1 MPTKNKK
8 ETETKKDDYLKPA
21 SLCTSDELQNQKKEL
36 DCCPSEP
43 DTDMDARDCKAERK
57 ESETTNPKQ
66 KKPRSETW
74 YLTKE
79 VRKLNKTMERI
90 LRQLETANTISILSA
105 SGGLHFEEGV
115 QEVIKLNGTYEKF
128 LKENAQ
134 RIFEEKHKK
143 GDEEE

>member
-8 ETETKKDDYLKPA
+8 EVKPA
-21 SLCTSDELQNQKKEL
+21 SLCTSEELQEQKKEL
-36 DCCPSEP
+36 ECAPSDFRNCDIAEDSEP
-43 DTDMDARDCKAERK
+43 QKPEM
-57 ESETTNPKQ
+57 TNPKQ

-79 VRKLNKTMERI
+79 VRKLNKTMERV

-115 QEVIKLNGTYEKF
+115 QEVIKLNGVYEKY

-143 GDEEE
+143 GDEE

>member
-8 ETETKKDDYLKPA
+8 EVKPA
-21 SLCTSDELQNQKKEL
+21 SLCTSEELQEQKEEL
-36 DCCPSEP
+36 ECAPSDFRNCDIAEDSEP
-43 DTDMDARDCKAERK
+43 QKPEM
-57 ESETTNPKQ
+57 TNPKQ

-90 LRQLETANTISILSA
+90 LRQLETANSLRIINSSSYTVP
-105 SGGLHFEEGV
+105 FENAAQDAIEKNGV
-115 QEVIKLNGTYEKF
+115 YEKY

-143 GDEEE
+143 GDEE

>member
-8 ETETKKDDYLKPA
+8 EVKPA
-21 SLCTSDELQNQKKEL
+21 SLCTSEELQEQKEEL
-36 DCCPSEP
+36 GCCPTDYHDEP
-43 DTDMDARDCKAERK
+43 QKPEM
-57 ESETTNPKQ
+57 TNPKQ